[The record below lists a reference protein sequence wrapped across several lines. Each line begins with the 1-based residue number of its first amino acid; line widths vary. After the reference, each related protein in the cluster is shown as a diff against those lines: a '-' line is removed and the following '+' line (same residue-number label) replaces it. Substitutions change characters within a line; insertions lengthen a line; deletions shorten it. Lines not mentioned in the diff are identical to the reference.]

1 MAKMLASIAILLAH
15 GECIVQ
21 EAAVLPLSAWENFY
35 VIVGTAAGALT
46 GLMFVVIS
54 LIAQRRERG
63 SSEAL
68 ASFGTPN
75 VLHFSAV
82 LLLAGLLSAPW
93 HSLLMVGLLLA
104 LAGLAG
110 VTYIGIVVR
119 RTRRQTDYEPV
130 LEDWLWHI
138 IFPFVA
144 YTVLLV
150 AALLLPGN
158 PTPALFGIGAMMVLL
173 LFVGIHNAWD
183 SVTYLVVR
191 PSRSPD
197 KPKE

>member
-1 MAKMLASIAILLAH
+1 MLASITILLAH

-21 EAAVLPLSAWENFY
+21 EAAVSPLSAWENFY

-93 HSLLMVGLLLA
+93 HSLLAVGLLLA
-104 LAGLAG
+104 LGGLAG
-110 VTYIGIVVR
+110 VIYIGIVVR
-119 RTRRQTDYEPV
+119 RARRQTGYELV

-183 SVTYLVVR
+183 SVTYLVVEHSR
-191 PSRSPD
+191 PKD
-197 KPKE
+197 GQKE